1 MENVENKILEVLED
15 VGEKM
20 APVIKDFLLKTTN
33 LVTYAARDKTSL
45 LNFLDE
51 NLLLLKEN
59 LTDAN
64 FQRVLAVIWESSAQV
79 HRAKKI
85 HVTYKVVSDS

>member
-79 HRAKKI
+79 LSTI
-85 HVTYKVVSDS
+85 YIFFFSCPEQL

>member
-79 HRAKKI
+79 HITI
-85 HVTYKVVSDS
+85 HTFFLS

>member
-79 HRAKKI
+79 HRAHKRI
-85 HVTYKVVSDS
+85 IIIIFSSDS

>member
-20 APVIKDFLLKTTN
+20 APVIKVRSLDVYDIYNDIAMQDFLLKTTN
-33 LVTYAARDKTSL
+33 LVTYAARDKNSL

-51 NLLLLKEN
+51 NL
-59 LTDAN
+59 
-64 FQRVLAVIWESSAQV
+64 V
-79 HRAKKI
+79 
-85 HVTYKVVSDS
+85 

>member
-79 HRAKKI
+79 HRT
-85 HVTYKVVSDS
+85 TYIYIFLL